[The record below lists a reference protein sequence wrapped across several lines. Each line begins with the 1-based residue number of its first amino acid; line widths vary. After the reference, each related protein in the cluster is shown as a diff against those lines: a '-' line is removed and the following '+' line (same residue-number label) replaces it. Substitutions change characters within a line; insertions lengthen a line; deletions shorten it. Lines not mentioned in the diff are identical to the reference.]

1 MTLDSGH
8 LGIAPPG
15 VYEIILQAIRPVGGL
30 RILDIPSASG
40 RFAEQLAREGALCV
54 AADRVPIPTHKPSI
68 VADMD
73 CPLPFSDAAFDL
85 ITCIEGIEHTQSP
98 FLLTREFSRLLRPG
112 GRLIVTTPNIH
123 NLRSRIK
130 FLLRG
135 TLYWFDPREVLGIGH
150 ISVIPYFILKH
161 ILALSGFEMVALQ
174 TNRAIWP
181 SLPAWVA
188 RGMSS
193 LFSKATEGD
202 RELNSP
208 LLLNGEGLIVFAR
221 KATGRGS
228 SAR

>member
-1 MTLDSGH
+1 MTVDYAR
-8 LGIAPPG
+8 LGIGPPG
-15 VYEIILQAIRPVGGL
+15 VYEIILQAVRPVCGL

-40 RFAEQLAREGALCV
+40 RFAEQLAREAAVCV
-54 AADRVPIPTHKPSI
+54 AADKFPVLSHRPSI
-68 VADMD
+68 LADMND
-73 CPLPFSDAAFDL
+73 PLPFSGEAFDL
-85 ITCIEGIEHTQSP
+85 ITCIEGIEHVQSP
-98 FLLTREFSRLLRPG
+98 FLLTREFFRLLRPG
-112 GRLIVTTPNIH
+112 GRLILTTPNIH

-135 TLYWFDPREVLGIGH
+135 TLYWFDPREVVGIGH

-161 ILALSGFEMVALQ
+161 MLTLAGFEISAIR
-174 TNRAIWP
+174 TNRAIRP

-188 RGMSS
+188 RGMSY

-221 KATGRGS
+221 KATRGGS
-228 SAR
+228 NAI